1 MKKLLLPAVA
11 IAALVIGTGCDRK
24 EKLETETTD
33 ITTST
38 TLDSPTESEAFM
50 AEEVDGDT
58 TGIQA
63 EEAVIEKT
71 DSHKGAKLGG
81 AAAAGAVGAEALDDD
96 AVYDDS
102 FYPDSDRQAM
112 EEVTIYEEFDSDDYS
127 RYPEEKLNR
136 LEDKNAIF
144 YGNPGASGS
153 SGSPGSADLVD

>member
-1 MKKLLLPAVA
+1 MKKLFLPAIA

-24 EKLETETTD
+24 EKLKTETTD

-38 TLDSPTESEAFM
+38 TLDSPA
-50 AEEVDGDT
+50 EVDGDT

-63 EEAVIEKT
+63 EEAVFEEKK
-71 DSHKGAKLGG
+71 SHKKAKLGG
-81 AAAAGAVGAEALDDD
+81 ASAAGTVGAQVLDDGFD
-96 AVYDDS
+96 YDDTI
-102 FYPDSDRQAM
+102 YPDLDRQAM